1 MASEGDG
8 YSNILY
14 NCQTESTSTNKIPQ
28 EEEDSIDKAFND
40 IACQEVTFA
49 NQGYSDGLISGS
61 IKHCQEGYKL
71 GLQKG
76 FEIGSEVG
84 NYRGFAIVSLKQIST
99 QGPITKLSSKQ
110 QRCIKVLE
118 KLLKSTEEF
127 PSTNPSISDKIDLE
141 ENPVD
146 VWDLLRDMRA
156 KYIFAKKLLNNAET
170 VNTTAVDS
178 LTIDNKDNLSPKT
191 LNW

>member
-1 MASEGDG
+1 MLWLFFDRNSISAKISEVIVNLQ
-8 YSNILY
+8 YLYLKIL
-14 NCQTESTSTNKIPQ
+14 
-28 EEEDSIDKAFND
+28 EEDSIDKAFND

-127 PSTNPSISDKIDLE
+127 PSTNPCISEKIG
-141 ENPVD
+141 
-146 VWDLLRDMRA
+146 
-156 KYIFAKKLLNNAET
+156 KNN
-170 VNTTAVDS
+170 
-178 LTIDNKDNLSPKT
+178 
-191 LNW
+191 